1 MTAIQEIRDKNQ
13 IERHDIDNLSSI
25 VFDSI
30 LLKGSSKSTSQ
41 LKKKEKLIDVF
52 SNFIEQLIEL
62 RLISSKGNNL
72 ELINFIDKLNM
83 QRELLE
89 LEKGET
95 TISDT
100 QTAAG
105 HLGKK
110 AQSAFEGQ
118 WVDQADLPD
127 FDKIAGLTVLNQYDL
142 WRPIIPTSPD
152 GAF

>member
-1 MTAIQEIRDKNQ
+1 MTAIEEIRDKNQ
-13 IERHDIDNLSSI
+13 IERHDIDNLSNI

-41 LKKKEKLIDVF
+41 LKKKEKLIDAF
-52 SNFIEQLIEL
+52 STFIEQLIEL
-62 RLISSKGNNL
+62 RLTSSKGSNL

-95 TISDT
+95 TVSDT

-118 WVDQADLPD
+118 
-127 FDKIAGLTVLNQYDL
+127 
-142 WRPIIPTSPD
+142 
-152 GAF
+152 